1 MKQDR
6 EARRIGRP
14 TTKFNRDGGGWS
26 TPEAPMGVQG
36 EARPRGR
43 PDIDDTMTYLEAGS
57 RRRPDEMQPGSPS
70 EREAHNKDQPG
81 RGGRSTPEAPMNVQG
96 KPVHAGGP
104 ASTIQ
109 RHAWK
114 PVSAR
119 KPNAKGT

>member
-1 MKQDR
+1 MQKVR

-14 TTKFNRDGGGWS
+14 TTKINRDG
-26 TPEAPMGVQG
+26 EAGPRRRPQCDVGG

-43 PDIDDTMTYLEAGS
+43 PDINNTMTYLEAG
-57 RRRPDEMQPGSPS
+57 PLIGGHTKGSLKD
-70 EREAHNKDQPG
+70 REAPNRDQPG